1 MENKVD
7 PQLLMNDQMKAVLQK
22 SAELAGDAFVTD
34 VGFAEMRENYVR
46 ERRFWNEG
54 GPVMAKTVERTF
66 EGPMGEF
73 MARYYYPVEASRDR
87 VHSRRRFCCGQPRH
101 PRSRVPHSR

>member
-46 ERRFWNEG
+46 ERRFWNLRAVRLW
-54 GPVMAKTVERTF
+54 PR
-66 EGPMGEF
+66 PSS
-73 MARYYYPVEASRDR
+73 ARSKVPWANSWLATITP
-87 VHSRRRFCCGQPRH
+87 SKL
-101 PRSRVPHSR
+101 RSFP

>member
-46 ERRFWNEG
+46 ERRCPSAFL
-54 GPVMAKTVERTF
+54 AI
-66 EGPMGEF
+66 
-73 MARYYYPVEASRDR
+73 
-87 VHSRRRFCCGQPRH
+87 
-101 PRSRVPHSR
+101 

>member
-7 PQLLMNDQMKAVLQK
+7 PQLLMSDQMKAVLQK

-66 EGPMGEF
+66 RGSYGRIHGSLLLP
-73 MARYYYPVEASRDR
+73 
-87 VHSRRRFCCGQPRH
+87 RR
-101 PRSRVPHSR
+101 S

>member
-34 VGFAEMRENYVR
+34 VGFAEMRENYASAASGTRAVR
-46 ERRFWNEG
+46 LWPR
-54 GPVMAKTVERTF
+54 PSS
-66 EGPMGEF
+66 
-73 MARYYYPVEASRDR
+73 ARSKVPWANSWLATITP
-87 VHSRRRFCCGQPRH
+87 SKL
-101 PRSRVPHSR
+101 RSFP

>member
-46 ERRFWNEG
+46 ERRFAADAHFDAN
-54 GPVMAKTVERTF
+54 A
-66 EGPMGEF
+66 
-73 MARYYYPVEASRDR
+73 AASL
-87 VHSRRRFCCGQPRH
+87 
-101 PRSRVPHSR
+101 

>member
-66 EGPMGEF
+66 
-73 MARYYYPVEASRDR
+73 
-87 VHSRRRFCCGQPRH
+87 RRSHGRIHGSLLLPR
-101 PRSRVPHSR
+101 RS

>member
-7 PQLLMNDQMKAVLQK
+7 PQLLMSDQMKAVLPEVGR
-22 SAELAGDAFVTD
+22 ACGDAFVTD

-66 EGPMGEF
+66 EVLWANSCSLLLP
-73 MARYYYPVEASRDR
+73 
-87 VHSRRRFCCGQPRH
+87 RR
-101 PRSRVPHSR
+101 S

>member
-34 VGFAEMRENYVR
+34 V
-46 ERRFWNEG
+46 
-54 GPVMAKTVERTF
+54 
-66 EGPMGEF
+66 
-73 MARYYYPVEASRDR
+73 
-87 VHSRRRFCCGQPRH
+87 
-101 PRSRVPHSR
+101 

>member
-54 GPVMAKTVERTF
+54 GPVMTK
-66 EGPMGEF
+66 
-73 MARYYYPVEASRDR
+73 
-87 VHSRRRFCCGQPRH
+87 SRRAHVRRSHGRIHGSLLLPR
-101 PRSRVPHSR
+101 RS